1 MAFAVS
7 QLSLPIRLTVVLHCM
22 ADVSGLQFAR
32 ELSAPEGMAK
42 ARLARARAQ
51 MGGHVSEHEEADR
64 V

>member
-1 MAFAVS
+1 V
-7 QLSLPIRLTVVLHCM
+7 SLPVRPTVVLHYM